1 MWKSEKFGRILV
13 QNLKTQKTKYAIQYL
28 RVSTLVQGK
37 EDKTG
42 IARQEDG
49 FKRWLEQHPENTPW
63 DEKFEDIGKSAFK
76 NYKTRRALLAI
87 LDLSEKGAFGE
98 DADSFALDLEK
109 VQKEIE
115 PILST

>member
-1 MWKSEKFGRILV
+1 MV
-13 QNLKTQKTKYAIQYL
+13 QNLKTKKIKYAIQYL

-49 FKRWLEQHPENTPW
+49 FQRWLGQHPDYTPW

-76 NYKTRRALLAI
+76 SYKTRGALLAI
-87 LDLSEKGAFGE
+87 LDLAEKGH
-98 DADSFALDLEK
+98 LER
-109 VQKEIE
+109 I
-115 PILST
+115 PILLLIQCLPCLESLN

>member
-1 MWKSEKFGRILV
+1 MV
-13 QNLKTQKTKYAIQYL
+13 QNLKTKKIKYAIQYL

-49 FKRWLEQHPENTPW
+49 FQRWLGQHPDYTPW

-76 NYKTRRALLAI
+76 SYKTRGALLAI
-87 LDLSEKGAFGE
+87 LDLAEKGAFGE
-98 DADSFALDLEK
+98 DAFLVIDSVSRLSREPQLEALDLLLT
-109 VQKEIE
+109 VF
-115 PILST
+115 